1 MLRELAALKK
11 LNHVGICE
19 LVKISLCGNK
29 LYTFFPYV
37 EMNLQQILSQRSDC
51 DVDGVVQYV
60 GLARC
65 HAQNILK
72 QVLDAISYCHSKGI
86 VHRNL
91 KPKHLLISLGTG
103 ASLDEQ
109 LTNATVKVADFAL
122 TRMIGYVNLGRELTT
137 EVITLWYRCP
147 EILLGKRTYDSAV
160 DVWSIGCIYAEMLE
174 GRPLFHGSSEI
185 DQLFQIFRLLGVP
198 SEYTWKEVHTLRNF
212 DASVF
217 PDWDFVRLQ
226 SLVPSGNSD
235 DNDLILHFLQCDPAL
250 RITAQKALSHRM
262 FRTDGTCSMQSSES
276 STCSMQSN
284 ESSIHTFNLHLDY
297 LLDLEDQ
304 VADKNLNI
312 EFPAYYS
319 CMSHTYISHQCRS
332 VLVEWMLKFLSDT
345 TNVCDRT
352 IYFAMSLL
360 DRFFY
365 LVVFNNQQLL
375 RPTKVYSYITA
386 GTKEFSLV
394 SDESISESDLLMI
407 GASCLHIASKC
418 EDVSYLALSFIIQ
431 ELKNCATFTYNDQS
445 NPANSENNSFVAIE
459 EVLLNVLEFD
469 LYLSNLYDF
478 VVFYSQ
484 IMEIEFHVLSRTILL
499 AHYLAELTLFYPE
512 VTCVRTSV
520 LALAI
525 WSYTLQLEKHDHWPH
540 SVEYIQSKLGIDVCS
555 SQFGL
560 IVRYVQTIHSSV
572 NRNHISFRR
581 YSTTIKQEVACTKAL
596 DKVEVLPIL
605 TRV

>member
-11 LNHVGICE
+11 INHVGICE
-19 LVKISLCGNK
+19 LLKVSLCGNK

-37 EMNLQQILSQRSDC
+37 EMNLQQILSQGSDLN
-51 DVDGVVQYV
+51 DNGQVKYV

-72 QVLDAISYCHSKGI
+72 QVLDAISFCHSKGI

-91 KPKHLLISLGTG
+91 KPKHLLISLGPG

-109 LTNATVKVADFAL
+109 LTTATVKVADFAL

-160 DVWSIGCIYAEMLE
+160 DVWSIGCIYGEMLE
-174 GRPLFHGSSEI
+174 GKPLFHGSSEI

-198 SEYTWKEVHTLRNF
+198 SEYTWKEVNSLPNF
-212 DASVF
+212 EMSIF
-217 PDWDFVRLQ
+217 PNWDSARLQ
-226 SLVPSGNSD
+226 SLVPSGTSD
-235 DNDLILHFLQCDPAL
+235 DHDLILHFLQCDPAL
-250 RITAQKALSHRM
+250 RITAQKALSHRVFM
-262 FRTDGTCSMQSSES
+262 NDETCI
-276 STCSMQSN
+276 MQSN
-284 ESSIHTFNLHLDY
+284 ESSINTFNLHLDY

-304 VADKNLNI
+304 VADKSLNI

-319 CMSHTYISHQCRS
+319 FMSHTYISHQCRS
-332 VLVEWMLKFLSDT
+332 LLVEWMLCFSSGNS
-345 TNVCDRT
+345 NVCDRT

-365 LVVFNNQQLL
+365 SVVFNNQQLL
-375 RPTKVYSYITA
+375 RPTKAYSYITA

-394 SDESISESDLLMI
+394 SDESISACDLLMI
-407 GASCLHIASKC
+407 GATCLHIASKC
-418 EDVSYLALSFIIQ
+418 EDVSYLALGFIVQ
-431 ELKNCATFTYNDQS
+431 ELKNCAAYNAKNGPS
-445 NPANSENNSFVAIE
+445 NTDNTVFVVIE
-459 EVLLNVLEFD
+459 EVLLNVLDFD
-469 LYLSNLYDF
+469 LYLSNVYDF

-484 IMEIEFHVLSRTILL
+484 IMEIEFHVQSRTIHL
-499 AHYLAELTLFYPE
+499 AHYLAELTLLYPE
-512 VTCVRTSV
+512 VTCVRMSV

-525 WSYTLQLEKHDHWPH
+525 WSYTLQLEKHDHWPN
-540 SVEYIQSKLGIDVCS
+540 SIEYIQSKLGIDVFS
-555 SQFGL
+555 AQFGL
-560 IVRYVQTIHSSV
+560 IVRYIQTIHSNV
-572 NRNHISFRR
+572 DHNHISFRR
-581 YSTTIKQEVACTKAL
+581 YSTAHKHEVASIKAL

-605 TRV
+605 TRI